1 MSTKAIGNA
10 RQPGES
16 FEDYRKRR
24 QYNNWVI
31 RNRLKMGRNYFYQHP
46 AAVWE
51 GHGTTRKLAI
61 VQPKMVPFRYS
72 DQKESENAQS

>member
-1 MSTKAIGNA
+1 M
-10 RQPGES
+10 
-16 FEDYRKRR
+16 
-24 QYNNWVI
+24 I